1 MSGWIYGIL
10 NLMRPNNGIMMGLAV
25 ITGIFIASRG
35 DCPWLNCI
43 LGFSVGFLLTAG
55 TMCINDYFDR
65 EIDALN
71 APSRPIPSG
80 LVTASCALETGILLA
95 VLGLIVSTLINLRA
109 FLIALFSVGLMLY
122 YNLAGKR
129 TGFLG
134 NLIVSLCVSLP
145 FVFGGVVVGSL
156 SGALIVFSLM
166 AFLANT
172 GREVTKGIA
181 DIEGDKIKDVRTLAV
196 TCGSKKAARIAA
208 AFYLAAVAVS
218 PVPLISGWLSPLYG
232 ITVSAADLGF
242 LYSSTRLFFGISP
255 REALSIKSWVLLW
268 MALGLASFLIGAL

>member
-1 MSGWIYGIL
+1 
-10 NLMRPNNGIMMGLAV
+10 
-25 ITGIFIASRG
+25 
-35 DCPWLNCI
+35 
-43 LGFSVGFLLTAG
+43 
-55 TMCINDYFDR
+55 
-65 EIDALN
+65 
-71 APSRPIPSG
+71 
-80 LVTASCALETGILLA
+80 
-95 VLGLIVSTLINLRA
+95 
-109 FLIALFSVGLMLY
+109 MLY